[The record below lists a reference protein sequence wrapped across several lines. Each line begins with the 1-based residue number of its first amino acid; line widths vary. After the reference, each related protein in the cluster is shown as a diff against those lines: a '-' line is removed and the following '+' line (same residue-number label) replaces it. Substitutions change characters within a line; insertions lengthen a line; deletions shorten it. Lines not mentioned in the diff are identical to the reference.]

1 MSETLIFNEGGD
13 PDGATGVHST
23 VCQSFESDMV
33 PSCFLYRVEA
43 LSGGLDIVALLVLG
57 DVDTRLRMTPMF
69 LRLLAATVFR
79 HLLHHQAKHNSNTI
93 VF

>member
-1 MSETLIFNEGGD
+1 LRKELHSLEMSETLIFNEGGD

-43 LSGGLDIVALLVLG
+43 LNGGLDMVASIVV
-57 DVDTRLRMTPMF
+57 RECKC
-69 LRLLAATVFR
+69 TVANDK
-79 HLLHHQAKHNSNTI
+79 Q
-93 VF
+93 